1 MAKRNEFKTPYFGI
15 ENEKDFGILYTS
27 TGDQSVIILM
37 ENPILQY
44 DADSEAYYNFH
55 STFENIIKLLGSD
68 YVVQKQDVFAR
79 KSFDGGADFPDDF
92 LTQEYNN
99 NFKGREYTEVSTY
112 LVITKLS
119 KKRFYQHDDKAYKA
133 FLNNITKVIDV
144 MDNKKLNPKPL
155 FEKEIKLYT
164 YRVLGLEF
172 NEAKITF
179 NNFRASEDYLS
190 IGEDIIKSISL
201 INIDEME
208 LPSRVAPHIER
219 NDIGINFPVD
229 TMSFLQ
235 NVPFYKVILYNQII
249 FIPDQRSVLTS
260 LEVKKKRHSSVP
272 DPANKISVEDIDNLL
287 VDVAR
292 ENQLLVYSHY
302 NIVVRASKE
311 NVSKTN
317 NFIETQLFDAGII
330 PNKNGYNQLELFRC
344 ALPGNASELK
354 KYDKFLTTADAAL
367 CFFFKERLLTDE
379 KSKFRIY
386 FSDRQGI
393 PVAVDTADLP
403 VDTGR
408 INNRNKF
415 VLGPSGSGKSFF
427 MNHLVRQYYLYDTD
441 IILVDTGH
449 SYSGLCS
456 YYKGKYIT
464 YTETKPIT
472 FNPFQIS
479 PSEYNEEKRDFLKS
493 LVSLLWKGSEG
504 SISQVEDAVLSS
516 LIVGYFELY
525 FSEDKKHEKKSFNSF
540 FDYAIERLP
549 QIIKEEEILFPTQEF
564 KYILKQFYKGGRYA
578 STLNDDI
585 DTSLF
590 DEPFIVFEIDS
601 IKENKVLFPIVTMII
616 MDVFLQKMRH
626 KKSRKA
632 LIIEEAWKAIAS
644 PLMSEYIKYVYKTVR
659 KFRGEAVVVTQELDD
674 IIGNVVVKE
683 SIINNSDTI
692 IMLDQTKFK
701 DKFDDIGKLLSIS
714 EVEKRK
720 IFTINRLDNRENRGK
735 FKEVYIKRGAK
746 GEVYAVENSLS
757 EYMTFTTERSEKD
770 ALHVYIACC
779 KDDYREGLRRFIED
793 FRHYR
798 LSMLD
803 FCSAINKAA
812 DDKRYSK
819 GIDAFTMAFFLS
831 GQPLFEFIKEVNKT
845 SAPPKLKAA

>member
-1 MAKRNEFKTPYFGI
+1 MAKRTEFKTPYFGI

-27 TGDQSVIILM
+27 TGDQSVIIKM

-44 DADSEAYYNFH
+44 EADSEVYYNFH
-55 STFENIIKLLGSD
+55 STFENIIKLLGPE

-79 KSFDGGADFPDDF
+79 KAFTGKSSDDF

-99 NFKGREYTEVSTY
+99 NFNGREYTEVSTY

-119 KKRFYQHDDKAYKA
+119 KKRFYQHDVKAYKA
-133 FLNNITKVIDV
+133 FINNIAKVIDV
-144 MDNKKLNPKPL
+144 MDNKRLDPKPL
-155 FEKEIKLYT
+155 KENDIKLYT
-164 YRVLGLEF
+164 YRVLGMEF
-172 NEAKITF
+172 NEAKIAF
-179 NNFRASEDYLS
+179 NNFRAGDDFLS
-190 IGEDIIKSISL
+190 IGEDVIKSISL
-201 INIDEME
+201 FNIDEME
-208 LPSRVAPHIER
+208 LPSKVAPHIER
-219 NDIGINFPVD
+219 NDIGIGFPVD

-235 NVPFYKVILYNQII
+235 NVPSYKVILYNQLV
-249 FIPDQRSVLTS
+249 FIPDQRQVLTS

-272 DPANKISVEDIDNLL
+272 DPANKISVEDIDDLL
-287 VDVAR
+287 TDVAR
-292 ENQLLVYSHY
+292 ENQLLVYTHC
-302 NIVVRASKE
+302 NIIVRAGKE
-311 NVSKTN
+311 HIAKTN
-317 NFIETQLFDAGII
+317 NYIETQLFDTGII

-379 KSKFRIY
+379 NSKFRIY

-393 PVAVDTADLP
+393 PVAVDTSDLP
-403 VDTGR
+403 MDTGR

-427 MNHLVRQYYLYDTD
+427 MNHLVRQYYLFNTD

-456 YYKGKYIT
+456 YYGGKYIT
-464 YTETKPIT
+464 YTEKKPIT

-479 PSEYNEEKRDFLKS
+479 QAEYNEEKRDFLKS

-516 LIVGYFELY
+516 LIVGYFEVH
-525 FSEDKKHEKKSFNSF
+525 FEESKKNVKKSFNSF
-540 FDYAIERLP
+540 YEYAIEKLP
-549 QIIKEEEILFPTQEF
+549 KIIQEEDILFPIQEF
-564 KYILKQFYKGGRYA
+564 KYILKQFYRGGRYEA
-578 STLNDDI
+578 TLNDDI

-601 IKENKVLFPIVTMII
+601 IKENKILFPIVTMII

-626 KKSRKA
+626 KKNRKA

-659 KFRGEAVVVTQELDD
+659 KFWGEAVVVTQELDD

-683 SIINNSDTI
+683 SIVNNSDTI
-692 IMLDQTKFK
+692 ILLDQTKFK
-701 DKFDDIGKLLSIS
+701 DKFDEIGKLLAIS

-720 IFTINRLDNRENRGK
+720 IFTINRLDNRDKRGK

-746 GEVYAVENSLS
+746 GEVYGVENSLS
-757 EYMTFTTERSEKD
+757 EYMTFTTERSEKQ
-770 ALHVYIACC
+770 ALHTYIACC
-779 KDDYREGLRRFIED
+779 QDNFREGLKTFIAD
-793 FRHYR
+793 FKKYR
-798 LSMLD
+798 LSMME
-803 FCSAINKAA
+803 FCGAINRAV
-812 DDKRYSK
+812 DDERFSK
-819 GIDAFTMAFFLS
+819 GIDAFTMAYFLANK
-831 GQPLFEFIKEVNKT
+831 PLFEFIIEINNT
-845 SAPPKLKAA
+845 SKAPKLKAA